1 MAHIINSMGTKAQSA
16 LLKCHEVAKLLG
28 VTRKTV
34 HRYVEAGILPAP
46 AQDPAN
52 GYGYWKLSDVDVAR
66 RALVARAHK
75 ENR

>member
-1 MAHIINSMGTKAQSA
+1 MTLIINAMGTKAQIT

-34 HRYVEAGILPAP
+34 HRYVEGGIIPAP
-46 AQDPAN
+46 VQDPAN